1 MRISENEGRKVNF
14 KNTIIIMTSNI
25 GARIL
30 TDKGVKLGFTEKSGF
45 ESDYLRTKEMVINE
59 LKKSFKPE
67 LINRIDEIIVFKK
80 LSKDDVKNI
89 AFRMLEA
96 LSRRLSLMDISI
108 SFTDKAVEKISN
120 IGFDESY
127 GARPLR
133 RAIQTYI
140 EDNLSE
146 KILGKEI
153 DISKKIAC
161 DFDGE
166 NFRIENKE

>member
-1 MRISENEGRKVNF
+1 
-14 KNTIIIMTSNI
+14 MTSNI

-30 TDKGVKLGFTEKSGF
+30 TDKGVKLGFTQESEL

-59 LKKSFKPE
+59 LKKFFKPE

-80 LSKDDVKNI
+80 LNKEDVKNI
-89 AFRMLEA
+89 VIRMLEI
-96 LSRRLSLMDISI
+96 LSKRLSIMEISI
-108 SFTDKAVEKISN
+108 SFTDKAVEEISN
-120 IGFDESY
+120 IGFDDSY

-140 EDNLSE
+140 EDDLSE
-146 KILGKEI
+146 KILSKDINIDEEI
-153 DISKKIAC
+153 VC

-166 NFRIENKE
+166 NFKFINKS